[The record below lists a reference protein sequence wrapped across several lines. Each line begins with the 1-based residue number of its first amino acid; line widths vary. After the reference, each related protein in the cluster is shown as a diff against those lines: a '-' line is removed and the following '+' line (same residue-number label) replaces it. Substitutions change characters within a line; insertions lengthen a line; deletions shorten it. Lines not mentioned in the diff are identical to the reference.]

1 LLAAAALA
9 TSKRL
14 KGKSYREAAAALE
27 NNRER
32 KKTEK
37 VKEKQASKP
46 TPSGLIMEVVIP
58 RHSSVKSD
66 RSSPASSQAA
76 DEGEPEETGTHK
88 RKRRAP
94 VNKRVIDISDD
105 GEGSASEV
113 TSKAASSMKSSRT
126 SASSSKKRRIMKR
139 GSPSSDYNGSSS
151 EDEDSDVEMISD
163 FDDEEIPVKKSSK
176 AKGKARAI
184 PKPKAKALVQNSKDS
199 EVSEDTGN
207 DDDAMEVDDEPV
219 NKAGKKK
226 TTKKRKAADDEGRP
240 QKKTKRADSDP
251 WKLGSRAVQ
260 NEWTYMQAPPFEMFH
275 FARVVV
281 DEYTYLDG
289 KIHSLVTNLTA
300 ERQWVLSGT
309 PPIHDFAALKTIA
322 AFLNI
327 HLGVD
332 DDGEGQST
340 EVKKRRREQTG
351 ICFITSCFIHVSHLF
366 LLAVERF
373 HSFREVH
380 SLQWHAHRH
389 TVGQRFLDQFVRQV
403 RSPLSC
409 CGSFLTFNG

>member
-1 LLAAAALA
+1 MLAAAALA

-14 KGKSYREAAAALE
+14 KGKSYREAANALE
-27 NNRER
+27 NSRER
-32 KKTEK
+32 IKMEK
-37 VKEKQASKP
+37 VEEKQTSKP

-58 RHSSVKSD
+58 RHSSAKSD

-76 DEGEPEETGTHK
+76 DEGESEENETRK
-88 RKRRAP
+88 RKRRAT
-94 VNKRVIDISDD
+94 VNKRIIDISDD
-105 GEGSASEV
+105 SEGSASEV
-113 TSKAASSMKSSRT
+113 TSKGASSTKSSKT
-126 SASSSKKRRIMKR
+126 SASSSKKRRLIKR

-151 EDEDSDVEMISD
+151 EDEDEDVEMVSD
-163 FDDEEIPVKKSSK
+163 FDDEEIPAKKSSK
-176 AKGKARAI
+176 AKGKAKTI
-184 PKPKAKALVQNSKDS
+184 PKPKAKARVESSKDS
-199 EVSEDTGN
+199 EISEDTGN
-207 DDDAMEVDDEPV
+207 DDDAMEVDDEPASM
-219 NKAGKKK
+219 AGKKK
-226 TTKKRKAADDEGRP
+226 TTKKRKAADVEERP

-351 ICFITSCFIHVSHLF
+351 ICFITSCFIHVFSSFSISRRTFPF
-366 LLAVERF
+366 L
-373 HSFREVH
+373 
-380 SLQWHAHRH
+380 
-389 TVGQRFLDQFVRQV
+389 
-403 RSPLSC
+403 P
-409 CGSFLTFNG
+409 

>member
-1 LLAAAALA
+1 
-9 TSKRL
+9 
-14 KGKSYREAAAALE
+14 
-27 NNRER
+27 
-32 KKTEK
+32 
-37 VKEKQASKP
+37 
-46 TPSGLIMEVVIP
+46 MEVVIP